1 MAIEGYYL
9 LPHPPIVI
17 PEVGKGEEEKYE
29 ILVIVW
35 IPLLRKLRQMS
46 RHYYYSKSSWPYVR

>member
-17 PEVGKGEEEKYE
+17 PEVGKGRRKIRDTSNSMDTIAKE
-29 ILVIVW
+29 IAG
-35 IPLLRKLRQMS
+35 KMS
-46 RHYYYSKSSWPYVR
+46 